1 MRIFQFV
8 SLVWIAAAPLA
19 ARAADSP
26 ALDGKVL
33 FGYQGWFDCP
43 SESAPARTWSHWARR
58 APSAET
64 LVIDMYPDLREFD
77 RDELCA
83 IPGMSV
89 GDKPAYLFSARNAKT
104 VVRHFRWMREYGL
117 DGVLVQ
123 RFIGGTARN
132 RAEGDVVLRNIMAA
146 AEQTGR
152 VFAMEYDIS
161 GGKEDSFFRM
171 LKEDWTYLVDEV
183 KVTSHP
189 QYVRHKG
196 KPVVSVWGMGLNDV
210 DKHPPRDPAVARRVV
225 EWFQSRAAYMGGTP
239 ARWRTLQNDAA
250 RDPGWSEVYRM
261 MDIVQPWTVGRY
273 RTNSQVDDWRK
284 NVLDPDLTELR
295 KNGQVYMPVIFPGFS
310 WYNLNRDSPKNAIP
324 RNGGEFLWRQA
335 YQARAAGATALKIA
349 MFDEVNESTAMFKLA
364 ARRQDAPD
372 QGFWLTLDADGRQLP
387 SDWYLRLAGEIT
399 RAFRTGAPLPP
410 EMPAKPGQ

>member
-1 MRIFQFV
+1 MQ
-8 SLVWIAAAPLA
+8 
-19 ARAADSP
+19 
-26 ALDGKVL
+26 
-33 FGYQGWFDCP
+33 
-43 SESAPARTWSHWARR
+43 
-58 APSAET
+58 
-64 LVIDMYPDLREFD
+64 
-77 RDELCA
+77 
-83 IPGMSV
+83 
-89 GDKPAYLFSARNAKT
+89 
-104 VVRHFRWMREYGL
+104 EYGL

-196 KPVVSVWGMGLNDV
+196 KPVLSVWGMGLNDV
-210 DKHPPRDPAVARRVV
+210 DKHPPRDPAVAGQIV
-225 EWFQSRAAYMGGTP
+225 EWFQSGADARYRVAYMGGTP
-239 ARWRTLQNDAA
+239 ARWRTLRADAA
-250 RDPGWSEVYRM
+250 KDPGWSEVYRM
-261 MDIVQPWTVGRY
+261 MDVVQPWTVGRY
-273 RTNSQVDDWRK
+273 RTNAQVDEWRK
-284 NVLDPDLTELR
+284 NELEPDLAELR
-295 KNGQVYMPVIFPGFS
+295 QHGQLYMPVIFPGFS
-310 WYNLNRDSPKNAIP
+310 WYNLNRDAPKNAIP

-387 SDWYLRLAGEIT
+387 SDWYLRLAGDIT
-399 RAFRTGAPLPP
+399 RAFRKGTPLPP
-410 EMPAKPGQ
+410 EMPAKPGR